1 MKICIIGYSGSGKST
16 LAAYLGELYSLPVLH
31 LDTVQFLPGWQER
44 PKDERERMVAAFLDE
59 NEERGWVIDGTYA
72 SLLPERR
79 FDAADRILFLNFS
92 RITCL
97 FRVWRRYRT
106 YRGKVRH
113 SAAEGC
119 PEKLDREFI
128 LWVLRDGRTRERRAK
143 YFEILG
149 RCRGATRILKNQRAI
164 DAYMKEC
171 AKEAEDK

>member
-1 MKICIIGYSGSGKST
+1 MKISIIGYSGSGKST
-16 LAAYLGELYSLPVLH
+16 LAAFLGELYGLPVLH
-31 LDTVQFLPGWQER
+31 LDTAQFLPGWQER

-59 NEERGWVIDGTYA
+59 NEERGWIIDGTYA

-92 RITCL
+92 RIACL
-97 FRVWRRYRT
+97 CRVWRRYRT

-128 LWVLRDGRTRERRAK
+128 RWVLRDGRTRERRQT
-143 YFEILG
+143 YFEILA
-149 RCRGATRILKNQRAI
+149 RCPGETRILKSQRAI
-164 DAYMKEC
+164 NAYMKEC
-171 AKEAEDK
+171 RREVESR